1 MRRIWWVRHGPT
13 HRRDM
18 VGWSDVPAD
27 LSDTAALAR
36 LSDFLPDV
44 PVVSSD
50 LSRAIATADAIQ
62 GARRRLPHAPGLR
75 ELNFGAWELLT
86 ADEIEALNPNLA
98 RAYWDDPITHS
109 PPGGETFSA
118 LSARID
124 SALAGLANHTDLI
137 AVAHFGVILSQLHR
151 ARGGPIR
158 GTLAQRID
166 NLSVTEIIRDDT
178 GWRAGLV
185 NHRP

>member
-36 LSDFLPDV
+36 LSDFLPEA

-62 GARRRLPHAPGLR
+62 GARPRLPHAPGLR
-75 ELNFGAWELLT
+75 EIDFGAWELKT
-86 ADEIEALNPNLA
+86 ADEIEALDPDLA

-109 PPGGETFSA
+109 PPGGETFTA
-118 LSARID
+118 LSNRID
-124 SALAGLANHTDLI
+124 TALERLAGHPELI

-151 ARGGPIR
+151 ARSGLIR
-158 GTLAQRID
+158 ATLAQRID
-166 NLSVTEIIRDDT
+166 NLSVTEIILDET
-178 GWRAGLV
+178 GWRAGRV